1 LSALAASI
9 EAFERDELAALGT
22 HAGDDTRLAWMT
34 MVTAHWYS
42 QEFASGGC
50 MKRSACAVLFGLL
63 ASFAPG
69 KLFAAAAPPHI
80 AIALDAT
87 DAPRK
92 IFHAQL
98 TIPASPGT
106 MTLYYPKWIPG
117 EHAPSGPVID
127 LAGLKF
133 TGNGQFLKWRRALD
147 DNWTINVEVPGG
159 VQQVHA
165 SLDYLSP
172 AAEGQE
178 LFTAGASATDK
189 MAVISWN
196 QVLLYPKGWT
206 ADQITYSAT
215 VRFPS
220 GWKFGSALAVASQ
233 AGSETH
239 FAPVSLYT
247 LVDSPII
254 TGEFLKV
261 VPLNQGQKPAVE
273 MDIAADSA
281 TALDAPQEV
290 WDQYANLVKQTTTL
304 FGATH
309 YNDYHFIY
317 SLSDHVA
324 HFGLEH
330 HESNDSRTE
339 ERTLV
344 DPQIRIVHAS
354 LLSHEYVH
362 SWNGKYRRP
371 ADLTTP
377 DYQQIMQDDLL
388 WVYEGLTEYLG
399 EILPARSGMWTAEQ
413 FRDEL
418 ARIAAQL
425 DHRPGRTWRNLQD
438 TADAAAVLYYGS
450 HDWDSWRRNV
460 DYYDEDELNWLW
472 VDTIIR
478 QQSHGQK
485 SIDDFCHLFH
495 GAPSTAPMVK
505 TYNFDDVVNALNQ
518 IAPYDWRGFW
528 TDRLTSHA
536 VHAPLGGIE
545 GSGWKVVYDENR
557 SEMMRAWEED
567 HRTINASFSV
577 GLIIKEDGGID
588 DTIEGLV
595 AAQVGIGPGMKI
607 VAVNGRRFTP
617 QVFRDALYAG
627 KNNSQPL
634 DLLVENTDYFKTY
647 SLNYHGGEQYP
658 HLVRDESRPDLLS
671 DIIRP
676 H

>member
-1 LSALAASI
+1 MNRSI
-9 EAFERDELAALGT
+9 
-22 HAGDDTRLAWMT
+22 
-34 MVTAHWYS
+34 
-42 QEFASGGC
+42 C
-50 MKRSACAVLFGLL
+50 IAVLGAL
-63 ASFAPG
+63 ASFAPAT
-69 KLFAAAAPPHI
+69 LFAAPAPPHI
-80 AIALDAT
+80 TIALDAT

-106 MTLYYPKWIPG
+106 LTLYYPKWIPG

-133 TGNGQFLKWRRALD
+133 TAVGQFQPLKWRRALD
-147 DNWTINVEVPGG
+147 DNWTINVEVPAG
-159 VQQVHA
+159 VQQIHA
-165 SLDYLSP
+165 NLDYLSP
-172 AAEGQE
+172 AAEAAA
-178 LFTAGASATDK
+178 LFTAGASATGK

-206 ADQITYSAT
+206 AEQITYSAS
-215 VRFPS
+215 VRFPA
-220 GWKFGSALAVASQ
+220 GWKFGSALPVASQ
-233 AGSETH
+233 SGNETQ
-239 FAPVSLYT
+239 FAQVSLYT

-254 TGEFLKV
+254 TGEYLKV

-281 TALDAPQEV
+281 SALDAPPEV
-290 WDQYANLVKQTTTL
+290 WDQYSNLVKQATAL

-309 YNDYHFIY
+309 YSDYHFLF

-330 HESNDSRTE
+330 HQSNDSRTE

-344 DPQIRIVHAS
+344 DPQIRMVHAS

-377 DYQQIMQDDLL
+377 DYQQTMQDDLL

-399 EILPARSGMWTAEQ
+399 EILPARSGMWTPEQ

-418 ARIAAQL
+418 ALVAAQL

-438 TADAAAVLYYGS
+438 TADAAAVLYYAP

-478 QQSHGQK
+478 QQSHGQR

-495 GAPSTAPMVK
+495 GAPSTPPMIK

-528 TDRLTSHA
+528 ADRLTSHA
-536 VHAPLGGIE
+536 PRAPLGGIE
-545 GSGWKVVYDENR
+545 GGGWKLVYDEYR
-557 SEMMRAWEED
+557 SEMIRAWEED

-577 GLIIKEDGGID
+577 GLIIKEDGEIE
-588 DTIEGLV
+588 DTIEGMP
-595 AAQVGIGPGMKI
+595 AAQAGIGPGMKI

-627 KNNSQPL
+627 KNSSQAL
-634 DLLVENTDYFKTY
+634 DLLIENTDYFKTY

-658 HLVRDESRPDLLS
+658 HLVRDESRPDLLA
-671 DIIRP
+671 DIVRA